1 MDQFSS
7 PHSFQPFS
15 VDSRA
20 VLSSSKESWLSFP
33 SPPGAI
39 TSTLPVKLLIP
50 GPLCGQPFT
59 KLPDTQSGGQQND
72 HLFSLVKV

>member
-7 PHSFQPFS
+7 PRSFQPFS